1 MIDASLTDPDL
12 PGTVRVVSAHATDVG
27 RVRETNEDSVLDA
40 HPIHMVADGMGG
52 HNAGEVASA
61 IAVEEF
67 EKLTVQENVT
77 IEQLGDALRSAGAR
91 ISGLSADDERGAGTT
106 VALVATMVLDGVGYW
121 VVMNLGDSR
130 VYRLSGEL
138 FEQVSVD
145 HSVVQELIDHGDLT
159 DAEARVHPYRHM
171 ITRALGVGAEPDPDF
186 WLIPAEVGDRILV
199 CSDGLTNE
207 ISDEAIERLLRSDA
221 DVDDLSRAFVRHA
234 VEAGGHDN
242 VSVVVVEATALVGL
256 SAGDAQQRGSGAPQ
270 PAIEV
275 EEDTHPRGADGAGS
289 SGEDAQHET
298 DGTDD
303 AKDGDG
309 TEDRSQ

>member
-12 PGTVRVVSAHATDVG
+12 TGTVRVVSAHATDVG

-91 ISGLSADDERGAGTT
+91 ISSLSADDERGAGTT

-121 VVMNLGDSR
+121 AVMNLGDSR

-159 DAEARVHPYRHM
+159 EAEARVHPYRHM
-171 ITRALGVGAEPDPDF
+171 ITRALGVGAEPEPDF

-207 ISDEAIERLLRSDA
+207 LSDEAIERLLRSDA
-221 DVDDLSRAFVRHA
+221 DVDGLSREFVSSA
-234 VEAGGHDN
+234 VDAGGHDN
-242 VSVVVVEATALVGL
+242 VSVVVVEATGLVGQP
-256 SAGDAQQRGSGAPQ
+256 AEDDRQQGSGAPR
-270 PAIEV
+270 PAVEV
-275 EEDTHPRGADGAGS
+275 EEDTHPRGPRGEDS
-289 SGEDAQHET
+289 TDEDAQQ
-298 DGTDD
+298 D
-303 AKDGDG
+303 AGATVDAEDGDG
-309 TEDRSQ
+309 AEDRSQ

>member
-12 PGTVRVVSAHATDVG
+12 PGTVRVVSAYATDVG

-221 DVDDLSRAFVRHA
+221 DVDDLSRAFVSHA

-275 EEDTHPRGADGAGS
+275 EEDTHPRGADAAGS

-303 AKDGDG
+303 AQDGDG